1 MPLSGFRPDQTGK
14 PAARWQRAFSAY
26 PRRPDVRAGFPAPA
40 ASRQAAALRR
50 RQRTTARP
58 GRGAIV
64 RRTEN
69 GIRPA
74 PSGTDAENT
83 LAANRRL
90 RSLSGALDSRVAT
103 PPYRLRFQRKR
114 QPSGG
119 GQPDPPPVAARKL
132 TNRRRTDSEL
142 FIVYLQYAAIV
153 SQSLQFM
160 KKFALLLLLTGCFV
174 REIQAQTPKFPEPEF
189 VGHISA
195 VLPDTTTRQLV
206 QESLTP
212 RHRASTGAKLF
223 GIGKTEIH
231 EMILNGP
238 KSASRLSIGNGIAL
252 IVRVMD
258 NRIDPMS
265 AINVFRFETKKK
277 LRIAEYASVGTFGD
291 LQSNTLQRQPFTA
304 RRFGTSSYMIV
315 LQNPEPGEYGIKV
328 NIPGNDLTVT
338 TFGID
343 E

>member
-1 MPLSGFRPDQTGK
+1 
-14 PAARWQRAFSAY
+14 
-26 PRRPDVRAGFPAPA
+26 
-40 ASRQAAALRR
+40 
-50 RQRTTARP
+50 
-58 GRGAIV
+58 
-64 RRTEN
+64 
-69 GIRPA
+69 
-74 PSGTDAENT
+74 
-83 LAANRRL
+83 
-90 RSLSGALDSRVAT
+90 
-103 PPYRLRFQRKR
+103 
-114 QPSGG
+114 
-119 GQPDPPPVAARKL
+119 
-132 TNRRRTDSEL
+132 
-142 FIVYLQYAAIV
+142 
-153 SQSLQFM
+153 M